1 MTPSSPKPSIQI
13 KNSKRG
19 FGSDNHSGVHP
30 LILESL
36 TQVNTG
42 HVPSYGTDDV
52 SIEAQ
57 GLFKQK
63 FGAQAQAHFVFN
75 GTAANV
81 MALRLMCDTFHS
93 VLCSDVSHLNVDEC
107 GAPEILGH
115 CKLIALPSEHGKLKL
130 ETLKKALI
138 RKGDQHFA
146 QVRAISITQP
156 TEYGTLYSFQEL
168 QDIIGWAKSE
178 GLLVHIDGARFSN
191 AVTLMN
197 KSFKEMTT
205 DLGVDVISFGGTKN
219 GLLFGEA
226 VVILNQDLKKRA
238 PYIRK
243 QLAQLPSKSRFVAA
257 QFVTYLRNDL
267 WKEIATHSMKRAQEL
282 RLAIEGIPGLTIT
295 QPTDSNAV
303 FVKLPQSWIKELRE
317 NIFFYVWDE
326 QSFECRLMTSWDT
339 GLEEIKSFSEQL
351 KTLSH
356 NSFPANKG
364 TSL

>member
-1 MTPSSPKPSIQI
+1 MSTPFKPWLQI

-30 LILESL
+30 QILEAIAMAN
-36 TQVNTG
+36 VG

-52 SIEAQ
+52 SIETQ
-57 GLFKQK
+57 GIFKQK

-115 CKLIALPSEHGKLKL
+115 CKLIPIPSHHGKMRLQD
-130 ETLKKALI
+130 LKKALI
-138 RKGDQHFA
+138 RKGDQHFS
-146 QVRAISITQP
+146 QVRAVSLTQP
-156 TEYGTLYSFQEL
+156 TEYGTLYTFSEMQE
-168 QDIIGWAKSE
+168 IISWAKSE
-178 GLLVHIDGARFSN
+178 NLLVHIDGARFSN
-191 AVTLMN
+191 AACLMN
-197 KSFKEMTT
+197 KTFKELTT
-205 DLGVDVISFGGTKN
+205 DLGVDVVSFGGTKN

-257 QFVTYLRNDL
+257 QFLAYFKNDL
-267 WKEIATHSMKRAQEL
+267 WKDLASHSMKRAQEL
-282 RLAIEGIPGLTIT
+282 RLLIEGTPHIEIT

-303 FVKLPQSWIKELRE
+303 FVKFPQNWVKELRE
-317 NIFFYVWDE
+317 SHFFYVWDE
-326 QSFECRLMTSWDT
+326 NTYECRLMTSWDT
-339 GLEEIKSFSEQL
+339 EQEDVEAFAEKIKQL
-351 KTLSH
+351 SKMGSLQQ
-356 NSFPANKG
+356 PG
-364 TSL
+364 TNL